1 MPPSKRQRSGVNTS
15 VARGLPAED
24 SASEDASSKKRGG
37 LEDESG
43 TSDADG
49 EGSADDFD
57 DCSGDED
64 EDEDK
69 EEEYSSNS
77 EEEEPAIRRLMSRVP
92 HPECSRGFHV
102 GLMAH
107 TISRCSH
114 LSLIVGEK
122 TITNPVVAMTTFVSI
137 GLSSIDTQNMCTIRR
152 LADRLCRIRAG

>member
-92 HPECSRGFHV
+92 HPECSRGFHDKSWV
-102 GLMAH
+102 KLFRYDDEWLDAKERKGFVPIQEITQ
-107 TISRCSH
+107 TI
-114 LSLIVGEK
+114 
-122 TITNPVVAMTTFVSI
+122 I
-137 GLSSIDTQNMCTIRR
+137 G
-152 LADRLCRIRAG
+152 